1 MNLKV
6 TVTGEKLYFSA
17 QDSDSKKA
25 TFNQFFELQ
34 RYFTKTWLFEFKL
47 SKLRLTMVHMTR
59 FFQEE
64 FIKGRALLLL
74 SPQSH
79 SVHTGAKFIL
89 CTYLRY
95 L

>member
-1 MNLKV
+1 
-6 TVTGEKLYFSA
+6 
-17 QDSDSKKA
+17 
-25 TFNQFFELQ
+25 
-34 RYFTKTWLFEFKL
+34 
-47 SKLRLTMVHMTR
+47 MTR

-95 L
+95 LLLIVEGGVISEGISIFVPT